1 MDIFYF
7 VHHYFVHHYSDKTEL
22 KTEVI
27 IEFQMAKELYHE
39 RQTLYRCGLHALNN
53 VLQGPVFTKAAL
65 DEACVELATIADPN
79 AGNGL
84 MNWAWNPHRAPLGL
98 GNYDVNALTFALQK
112 QGFVMQWLDKRLPV
126 NEKLVKLDE
135 ATFILGFVLQW
146 LDKRLP
152 VDEKLVKLD
161 EAEGVLCNVVMT
173 TMFSSLWM
181 QRHWFAIR
189 KIGGICYNLDS
200 KLAAPMPFE
209 NESEC
214 YQFLQELVNTGECE
228 LFLITKEKN
237 PADKPSE
244 DGLEVQ

>member
-1 MDIFYF
+1 
-7 VHHYFVHHYSDKTEL
+7 
-22 KTEVI
+22 
-27 IEFQMAKELYHE
+27 MAEELYHE

-53 VLQGPVFTKAAL
+53 VVQGPVFTKTSL
-65 DEACVELATIADPN
+65 DEACEELAAIADPN

-98 GNYDVNALTFALQK
+98 GNYDVNALTVALQK
-112 QGFVMQWLDKRLPV
+112 QGYVMQWM
-126 NEKLVKLDE
+126 
-135 ATFILGFVLQW
+135 
-146 LDKRLP
+146 DKRLP
-152 VDEKLVKLD
+152 VDEKLVTLN

-173 TMFSSLWM
+173 TMLSSLWM

-189 KIGGICYNLDS
+189 KIGDVCYNLDS

-209 NESEC
+209 SESAC

-237 PADKPSE
+237 STTCKAE
-244 DGLEVQ
+244 